1 MDCKHLMVNGV
12 YVRHHE
18 HYSAYKAEDI
28 KKTGLP
34 IYSREDRSARGAA
47 AHLQSMSQRRK
58 SGKPVEQ
65 GEEVKGWY
73 RVQCG
78 YVPLY
83 EQKE

>member
-1 MDCKHLMVNGV
+1 MERKDLMVNGV
-12 YVRHHE
+12 PVRQHE
-18 HYSAYKAEDI
+18 RYPAYMAADV

-34 IYSREDRSARGAA
+34 TYSREDRSAGGAA
-47 AHLQSMSQRRK
+47 AHLQSMSQRRR
-58 SGKPVEQ
+58 SGRPVDA

-73 RVQCG
+73 RVQYG